1 MKLSTRLLISVRT
14 KGEKVEYSKD
24 ILLSLKRLSTR
35 TSLSFVKEIE
45 LDSLLI
51 EELGQTSSTTIRTTL
66 SSALLVR
73 ELKKQYS
80 TNKDK
85 LQDS

>member
-1 MKLSTRLLISVRT
+1 
-14 KGEKVEYSKD
+14 
-24 ILLSLKRLSTR
+24 LKRLSTR